1 MRKYLLFTLLVGLFL
16 GTQANAKI
24 VVGASLTDLGSI
36 AAAVGGDRVDV
47 FTISRASSDPHNVE
61 VLPSYMVRV
70 SRADLYLKV
79 GLSLDQ
85 WADGIIDGARNSKL
99 KLVDCS
105 KGIPVLE
112 KPTGKVD
119 ASMGDVHPE
128 GNPHYW
134 LDPQN
139 GHIIAQTVYDA
150 LLAADPAGKEIYDAN
165 LVKFNT
171 ELTTR
176 RAAWKE
182 SAERVTNHTIIT
194 YHSSWP
200 YFANAF
206 GFTIA
211 AKVEPVPGIPP
222 TGSHLAELVD
232 IIRKQHVATIIQ
244 EPYFADDGP
253 NYLARETGVRV
264 LKLSPSCADVSFDS
278 YFAHFD
284 QMLTAMQGVR
294 Q

>member
-1 MRKYLLFTLLVGLFL
+1 MKKFFALVLMIGLAL
-16 GTQANAKI
+16 ASSVEAKI
-24 VVGASLTDLGSI
+24 VVGASLPDLGSI
-36 AAAVGGDRVDV
+36 AASVGGDRVDV
-47 FTISRASSDPHNVE
+47 FAISRAVSDPHNVE
-61 VLPSYMVRV
+61 VLPSYMVRM

-99 KLVDCS
+99 KVVDCS

-134 LDPQN
+134 LNPQN
-139 GHIIAQTVYDA
+139 AAIIAQTVHDA
-150 LLAADPAGKEIYDAN
+150 LVKDDPAGKGTYDAN
-165 LVKFNT
+165 LDSFSTNLASH
-171 ELTTR
+171 LTTWKDI
-176 RAAWKE
+176 AA
-182 SAERVTNHTIIT
+182 RLTNHAIIT

-222 TGSHLAELVD
+222 TGRHLAELVD
-232 IIRKQHVATIIQ
+232 IIRQQHVAVVIQ

-264 LKLSPSCADVSFDS
+264 VKLSPSCADVSPGA

-284 QMLTAMQGVR
+284 QLLAALRGVS

>member
-1 MRKYLLFTLLVGLFL
+1 MKKLFSLALLIGLCLVACV
-16 GTQANAKI
+16 QAKVI
-24 VVGASLTDLGSI
+24 VGASLTDLGSI
-36 AAAVGGDRVDV
+36 ASAIGGERVDV
-47 FTISRASSDPHNVE
+47 FAISRASSDPHNVE

-70 SRADLYLKV
+70 SRADIYLKV

-105 KGIPVLE
+105 KGIAVLE

-139 GHIIAQTVYDA
+139 GLIIAQTVHDA
-150 LLAADPAGKEIYDAN
+150 LIAADPAGKEIYDAN
-165 LVKFNT
+165 LAKFSA

-176 RAAWKE
+176 LATWKE
-182 SAERVTNHTIIT
+182 SAGRLTNHTIIT

-206 GFTIA
+206 GFTIV

-232 IIRKQHVATIIQ
+232 IIRQQHVAVVIQ

-253 NYLARETGVRV
+253 NYLAQRPACGFSNSHLRVRMS
-264 LKLSPSCADVSFDS
+264 LPT
-278 YFAHFD
+278 
-284 QMLTAMQGVR
+284 LTLR
-294 Q
+294 ILIRC